1 MTKAFAALALLSA
14 FPSFAG
20 ESACLWQIGR
30 PDTNNAEFALTPGNY
45 SQYKEDGF
53 FVVGESDP
61 KRDWPYVHPG
71 PVDGWA
77 GSRAH
82 TFTVVFGVKTAPNA
96 GESLLQLELLDTQGK
111 TPPTLRLVVN
121 GEPFERTMPKGA
133 GDESVSGQPAKG
145 RKHQV
150 EVVFPASLLKAGNN
164 RLEITT
170 LSGSWILYDSLALRA
185 PEGVESAPVS
195 SFTELGNVSLQQGRL
210 LASVMHTGAP
220 VEAEL
225 TVDGKA
231 AQTVH
236 LNTGRQAVE
245 IPAPVVERAR
255 KAVIALAVEGQKAGH
270 REVVVTPGVR
280 EIVIVFKTHFDIG
293 YTDMASN
300 VVKTYRTKFM
310 DSALKVVDESRA
322 LPAAQQ
328 FVWTI
333 PGWPMHKILQDWP
346 GQSPERQQR
355 IRQAVK
361 EGRFVVHALPFTT
374 HTELLEPEDL
384 VRGLSYSAQLAREL
398 GLELPRDAKMTDVPE
413 HAAMMATLL
422 KHAGVIFMH
431 IGCNGMS
438 GAPQVPPL
446 YWWEGPDG
454 SRVLTMYSP
463 DYGTGLFPPGNWP
476 HRTWLALLHTG
487 DNHGPPR
494 PEEVKQVLD
503 QVAQRMPGVKV
514 RIGRLSD
521 FGDAILAENPDLP
534 VVRADMPDTWI
545 HGPMSD
551 PRGARIARQTR
562 PLLAATEALN
572 TELRG
577 WQIPVPDA
585 APTITAA
592 YEQSLLY
599 GEHTWGGSIGWL
611 DGKFGFGEDFKKE
624 RAAGRFQ
631 RIEGSWDEHTSYIEQ
646 ARDLIQPAL
655 VSNLK
660 ALATGVQG
668 EGARVV
674 VFNPLPW
681 KRGGLV
687 TLAAP
692 STAVLRSDGGEII
705 PAAAADGQL
714 TFFATDV
721 PAMGYRTYRPARA
734 DLAASPLRA
743 EAASATMESPY
754 FKATLDPTRGTVRS
768 LVDKRTGRELVD
780 ASAAPGF
787 GAFLYER
794 FDHTQ
799 VWDYIRAYLKN
810 PSWTLDFDK
819 PGMPPAD
826 QTPYRAA
833 TPQGFKLRF
842 EETSVSV
849 AAVMEAPAGG
859 GVPNPVT
866 MRLVLYRDAPFAD
879 LEITLHEKP
888 FDSWPEA
895 GWLCLPFK
903 LNEAQFRLGRLGN
916 VVDPA
921 KDIIAG
927 ANRNLFGLNTG
938 AAILDSEGAGVGFCP
953 LDTPLISLDTPGCWK
968 FSKDFVP
975 RKPVAYVNLFNN
987 QWNTNFRLWNSGTW
1001 TTRVRLWAFARYDPE
1016 AALITPSLSARS
1028 GLLGVFADGAGGN
1041 LPANRSGLELSRQ
1054 GVAVTAFGASPDG
1067 SGTLLRLWELAGQS
1081 GNMTVKLPSGTKPTV
1096 AQPVDL
1102 RNRPSGTPIS
1112 IQGGAFD
1119 VPLKGFAPA
1128 TFHLR

>member
-1 MTKAFAALALLSA
+1 MTKLFVALAVVSGFSCLASENRL
-14 FPSFAG
+14 
-20 ESACLWQIGR
+20 LWQIGM
-30 PDTNNAEFALTPGNY
+30 PDTNNLEFALAPKGYN
-45 SQYKEDGF
+45 QYKEDGF
-53 FVVGESDP
+53 LVVGESDS

-77 GSRAH
+77 GSRTH
-82 TFTVVFGVKTAPNA
+82 TFTVLFGVKTTPQG
-96 GESLLQLELLDTQGK
+96 GEGRLQLDLLDTQGK
-111 TPPTLRLVVN
+111 TPPTLRIAVN
-121 GEPFERTMPKGA
+121 GKPFEQMMPKGA
-133 GDESVSGQPAKG
+133 GDDSIFGQPARG
-145 RKHQV
+145 QKHQV
-150 EVVFPASLLKAGNN
+150 QVLFPASLLQAGNN

-170 LSGSWILYDSLALRA
+170 TSGSWILYDSLALA
-185 PEGVESAPVS
+185 VPEGVEAAPVRP
-195 SFTELGNVSLQQGRL
+195 FTELASASARQGQLSVSVVHAG
-210 LASVMHTGAP
+210 TP
-220 VEAEL
+220 
-225 TVDGKA
+225 VDG
-231 AQTVH
+231 QGVRTVH
-236 LNTGRQAVE
+236 LAAGRQTVE
-245 IPAPVVERAR
+245 VPAPTVERAR
-255 KAVIALAVEGQKAGH
+255 TAMIGLTVEGQDVGP
-270 REVVVTPGVR
+270 REVLITPGVR

-322 LPAAQQ
+322 LPPAQQ

-346 GQSPERQQR
+346 GQSPERQER
-355 IRQAVK
+355 VRQAVK

-384 VRGLSYSAQLAREL
+384 VRGLGYSTQLTREL

-413 HAAMMATLL
+413 HAALMATLL

-463 DYGTGLFPPGNWP
+463 DYGTGLFPPAHWP

-494 PEEVKQVLD
+494 PEEVKKVLD
-503 QVAQRMPGVKV
+503 EVAQRMPGVKV

-534 VVRADMPDTWI
+534 VVSADMPDTWI

-551 PRGARIARQTR
+551 PRGARLARNTR

-572 TELRG
+572 TELRT
-577 WQIPVPDA
+577 WQVPVSDA
-585 APTITAA
+585 APTVAAA

-611 DGKFGFGEDFKKE
+611 GGKFGFGEEFKKE
-624 RAAGRFQ
+624 RTAGRFQ
-631 RIEGSWDEHTSYIEQ
+631 RIESSWDEHTAYIEQ

-660 ALATGVQG
+660 ALAAGVQG

-687 TLAAP
+687 TLQAP
-692 STAVLRSDGGEII
+692 ATAVLQSESGESV
-705 PAAAADGQL
+705 PAAAAAGQL
-714 TFFATDV
+714 TFFAAEV

-734 DLAASPLRA
+734 ELATAPLRTDPGQ
-743 EAASATMESPY
+743 ATMESPF
-754 FKATLDPTRGTVRS
+754 FKATLDPVRGTVRS
-768 LVDKRTGRELVD
+768 LTDKRTGRELVD
-780 ASAAPGF
+780 ASAAHGF

-794 FDHTQ
+794 FDHAQ

-810 PSWTLDFDK
+810 PSWTVDFDK

-826 QTPYRAA
+826 QAPYRVA
-833 TPQGFKLRF
+833 TAQNFKLRF

-859 GVPNPVT
+859 GVPNAVT
-866 MRLVLYRDAPFAD
+866 TRLVLYRDAPFSD

-895 GWLCLPFK
+895 GWLCLPFQVSD
-903 LNEAQFRLGRLGN
+903 AQFRLGRLGN
-916 VVDPA
+916 VIEPA
-921 KDIIAG
+921 KGIIAG

-938 AAILDSEGAGVGFCP
+938 AAILDAQEAGVGFCP
-953 LDTPLISLDTPGCWK
+953 LDTPLISLETPGCWK
-968 FSKDFVP
+968 FSRDFVP

-1016 AALITPSLSARS
+1016 ATLITPSLEARNN
-1028 GLLGVFADGAGGN
+1028 LLGVFADGAGGS
-1041 LPANRSGLELSRQ
+1041 LPSSQRGLELSRS
-1054 GVAVTAFGASPDG
+1054 GVAVTALSLNPEGNS
-1067 SGTLLRLWELAGQS
+1067 TLLRLWELAGQS
-1081 GNMTVKLPSGTKPTV
+1081 GKLMVKLPPGAKAVS

-1102 RNRPSGTPIS
+1102 RGRPNGAPMA
-1112 IQGGAFD
+1112 IQGGAFGFF
-1119 VPLKGFAPA
+1119 VKGFAPA
-1128 TFHLR
+1128 TFQLN